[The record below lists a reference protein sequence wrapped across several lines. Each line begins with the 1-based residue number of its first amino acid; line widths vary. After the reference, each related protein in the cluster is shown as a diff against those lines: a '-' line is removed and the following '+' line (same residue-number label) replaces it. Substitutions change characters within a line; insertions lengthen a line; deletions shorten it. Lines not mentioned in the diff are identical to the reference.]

1 MSRFFY
7 SLLLYLISPLVLLRL
22 YLRARKAPDYWQR
35 KAERFGFFPA
45 LPSGKPCIWVHS
57 VSVGETIASAPL
69 VKQLQSRYPDHQVLI
84 TTMTPTGSAQVH
96 KIHGDSVHHV
106 YASYDLPDAVHRFLH
121 RVNPVLALVVDTE
134 LWPNTIAACH
144 RRAIPVMVVN
154 ARLSERS
161 ARGYGRFSAL
171 TRPMLEQ
178 ITLVAAQNQDTAR
191 RFLELGLPEEQLN
204 VTGSIKFDLD
214 VPKAV
219 VAAGRALRQ
228 RWQAGMGSDIR
239 ILVAAS
245 THEGEDQ
252 QVLDAFKAIVAE
264 VPEVRLLLVPRH
276 PERFD
281 RVYQLI
287 VDNQLSVVRR
297 SLGTEPTAETRVILG
312 DTMGEMMTFFAAAD
326 IAFVGGSLVP
336 TGGHNV
342 LEPAAVNLPVLCGPH
357 VFNFEEIS
365 QLLVDS
371 GGLQIVPDSAA
382 LAVAVTRLLHNDSE
396 CQQMGAKAGEFV
408 SANRGAL
415 ERVLALVEGLLERKI

>member
-22 YLRARKAPDYWQR
+22 YLRAKKAPDYWQR
-35 KAERFGFFPA
+35 KAERFGFFPP

-69 VKQLQSRYPDHQVLI
+69 VKLLQSRFPNHQILI
-84 TTMTPTGSAQVH
+84 TTMTPTGSSQVH

-106 YASYDLPDAVHRFLH
+106 YASYDLPDAVHRFLN
-121 RVNPVLALVVDTE
+121 RVNPVLAIVVDTE

-144 RRAIPVMVVN
+144 RRAISVIVVN

-161 ARGYGRFSAL
+161 ARGYGRFSGL

-178 ITLVAAQNQDTAR
+178 ITLVAAQNQDTAQ
-191 RFLELGLPEEQLN
+191 RFLELGLPQGQLN

-214 VPKAV
+214 VPQAV
-219 VAAGRALRQ
+219 IATGKALRQ
-228 RWQAGMGSDIR
+228 RWQTGMGSDIR

-245 THEGEDQ
+245 THDGEDQ
-252 QVLDAFKAIVAE
+252 QVLDAFKAILAD
-264 VPEVRLLLVPRH
+264 VPKARLLLVPRH

-287 VDNQLSVVRR
+287 IDNQLSVVRH
-297 SLGTEPTAETRVILG
+297 SLGTEPTPVTRVILG
-312 DTMGEMMTFFAAAD
+312 DTMGEMMTLFAASD

-365 QLLVDS
+365 QLLVRS
-371 GGLQIVPDSAA
+371 GGMQIVPDSAA
-382 LAVAVTRLLHNDSE
+382 LAVAVTGLLHNDSDR
-396 CQQMGAKAGEFV
+396 QRMGNQAGEFIN
-408 SANRGAL
+408 ANRGAL
-415 ERVLALVEGLLERKI
+415 ERVLALIEELLKRG

>member
-35 KAERFGFFPA
+35 KAERFGFFPP
-45 LPSGKPCIWVHS
+45 LPAGKPCIWVHS
-57 VSVGETIASAPL
+57 VSVGETIASAPM
-69 VKQLQSRYPDHQVLI
+69 VKQLLSRYPDHQILV

-96 KIHGDSVHHV
+96 KIHGASVHHI
-106 YASYDLPDAVHRFLH
+106 YASYDLPDAVQRFLN
-121 RVNPVLALVVDTE
+121 RVNPVLAIVVDTE

-144 RRAIPVMVVN
+144 RRGVPVMVVN

-161 ARGYGRFSAL
+161 AKGYGRFSGL
-171 TRPMLEQ
+171 VRPMLEQ

-191 RFLELGLPEEQLN
+191 RFLDLGLPEGQLN

-214 VPKAV
+214 VPAAV
-219 VAAGRALRQ
+219 IASGKALREW
-228 RWQAGMGSDIR
+228 WQQGMGSDVR
-239 ILVAAS
+239 VLVAAS

-252 QVLDAFKAIVAE
+252 QVLDAFKSVLAREPRA
-264 VPEVRLLLVPRH
+264 RLLLVPRH

-281 RVYQLI
+281 QVHQLI
-287 VDNQLSVVRR
+287 VDNRLPVVRH
-297 SLGTEPTAETRVILG
+297 SLATAPTADTRVILG
-312 DTMGEMMTFFAAAD
+312 DTMGEMMKLFAASD

-336 TGGHNV
+336 TGGHNM

-365 QLLVDS
+365 QLLVLA
-371 GGLQIVPDSAA
+371 GGLEIVADSNG
-382 LAVAVTRLLHNDSE
+382 LAEATVRLLRNHNE
-396 CQQMGAKAGEFV
+396 YQQMSDRAGEFI

-415 ERVLALVEGLLERKI
+415 ERVLALIEEILAKG